1 MAGDLQTPFSSPA
14 CPTPS
19 GAAAGGGT
27 SGGYDLP
34 DGRKE
39 TPNMGAI
46 PLLPTTVDVNGA
58 PGASQVEWPPVASPG
73 TIPTGETG
81 GNG

>member
-1 MAGDLQTPFSSPA
+1 MAGDLQTPFSDPA

-27 SGGYDLP
+27 SGGYDFV

-39 TPNMGAI
+39 TPNMGEI
-46 PLLPTTVDVNGA
+46 PLLPTTVAVADG
-58 PGASQVEWPPVASPG
+58 PGANSQVAWPPVASPG
-73 TIPTGETG
+73 TIPTGGTSE
-81 GNG
+81 